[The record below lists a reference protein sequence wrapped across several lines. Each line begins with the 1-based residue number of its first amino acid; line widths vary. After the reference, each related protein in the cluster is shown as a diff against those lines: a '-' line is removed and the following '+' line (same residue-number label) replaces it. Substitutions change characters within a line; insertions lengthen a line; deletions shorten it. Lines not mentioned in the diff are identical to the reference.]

1 MGYLD
6 KRLEMSQQLIDEKFR
21 NNMPAIML
29 IDNVNMYR
37 GKRRHKRLVRMLGPK
52 MWNFTVR
59 SALVPNLQDIEN
71 LFQDY
76 ASFTKPQIE
85 ITDLQAS
92 DVLLG
97 MISIYHIVC

>member
-6 KRLEMSQQLIDEKFR
+6 KRLEKSQQLIDEKFR
-21 NNMPAIML
+21 NNMPVIML

-37 GKRRHKRLVRMLGPK
+37 GKRRHERLVRMLGPK

-59 SALVPNLQDIEN
+59 AALVPNLQDIEN

-76 ASFTKPQIE
+76 VSFTKPQIE

-97 MISIYHIVC
+97 MILIYHIVC

>member
-21 NNMPAIML
+21 NNVPVIML

-37 GKRRHKRLVRMLGPK
+37 GKRRHERLVRMLGPK

-59 SALVPNLQDIEN
+59 EPFCKSEN

-76 ASFTKPQIE
+76 ASFTKPQIK

-97 MISIYHIVC
+97 MILIYHIFC